1 MVQKLNN
8 KRISK
13 KVYNTKN
20 QKRSKRTKYMMAGG
34 GFSIVLK
41 YDIRGGQTYELS
53 DIRADMTIRDI
64 KNIIMDLLGIGPQ
77 NQILVKG
84 GQALKEQ
91 FPISVYG
98 ITSGSIIHLVL
109 KLVGNQTNNPPPSL
123 IDIQREADSL
133 RTKSNI
139 FDMRLP
145 TDKVLKALVATDN
158 DEARAIELLLSES
171 GSPLAAPGET
181 REIFKMGFHPTL
193 VMAALER
200 ASNDE
205 QLAISYI
212 LDGLI

>member
-34 GFSIVLK
+34 GFSIFVNTHTGK
-41 YDIRGGQTYELS
+41 TIELS
-53 DIRADMTIRDI
+53 DIKANMTILNI
-64 KNIIMDLLGIGPQ
+64 KNMINDLLGIPFDQQRLIYEGSQ
-77 NQILVKG
+77 LDEK
-84 GQALKEQ
+84 
-91 FPISVYG
+91 FPISVYN
-98 ITSGSIIHLVL
+98 ITSGTKLHLVL
-109 KLVGNQTNNPPPSL
+109 RLRGGMHHISSTGASL
-123 IDIQREADSL
+123 EDIQKN
-133 RTKSNI
+133 TKRKI
-139 FDMRLP
+139 FGMGFA

-171 GSPLAAPGET
+171 GSPLAVPGET